1 MELIYAALLI
11 HKAGNQITEESLK
24 KVLEAAGAKADE
36 TKIKALV
43 AALDGIDI
51 DQAIKE
57 AAVVATAPASG
68 AGDDSKAAE
77 EKKEEKKEEEKKDEA
92 QAAAGLGALFG

>member
-11 HKAGNQITEESLK
+11 HKSGNEVNEENLK
-24 KVLEAAGAKADE
+24 KVLSAAGASVDD

-43 AALDGIDI
+43 AALEGVDI
-51 DQAIKE
+51 EQAIKE
-57 AAVVATAPASG
+57 AAVVSAAPA
-68 AGDDSKAAE
+68 ATEGDAPAAE
-77 EKKEEKKEEEKKDEA
+77 EKKEEKKEEPKDDG